1 MEENSLTNWKIAKEI
16 TPSVVTMIILPI
28 VDVATDINLVCNLY
42 THSHWHFATILLRKY
57 KY

>member
-42 THSHWHFATILLRKY
+42 MHSHWHFATILLRKY